1 MSRFG
6 GGAVLCN
13 PKVHHPLAGELVI
26 HSSPRI
32 AKSRRVVGMIDAND
46 IDLVDMDKALLDPGS
61 VFPTPEVVLQH
72 NTLTVDQK
80 VEILRR
86 WEYDASEICVAVE
99 EGMPNGESD
108 LLRRIVL
115 ALNELTGGIDV
126 GRVGPTKQHGIPRSA
141 VKEN

>member
-1 MSRFG
+1 
-6 GGAVLCN
+6 
-13 PKVHHPLAGELVI
+13 
-26 HSSPRI
+26 
-32 AKSRRVVGMIDAND
+32 MIDAND